1 MRIKLQIATADDVAE
16 LVSLRTAVSQRL
28 TSQYGKGYWSAGS
41 AKKWGAFRHED
52 FTSVY
57 RPISQAADRH
67 LDAFHPKTMGHMKQC
82 E

>member
-41 AKKWGAFRHED
+41 AKNGALFATR
-52 FTSVY
+52 
-57 RPISQAADRH
+57 ISQVYIARYRKRLIATLTPSTRKPW
-67 LDAFHPKTMGHMKQC
+67 AI
-82 E
+82 